1 MRRRDAARRVQVG
14 LSAAVVA
21 AAVAAAVWP
30 RLFTGTDPLLMH
42 PSTPFAPP
50 GGAYLL
56 GTDGFGRDLFARI
69 VYGARPSLEVAAGS
83 VVVAGT
89 VGTALGVIGGYASGV
104 WETVTMRSADVV
116 LCFPPILLA
125 MMIAG
130 FLGAGVG
137 HLILIIGF
145 LYLPQFSRLAFAQT
159 LAVRQV
165 EFVDGGAGRQ
175 RRVLLPHPR
184 ARAIFPNI
192 VGPLVIQASLSAAS
206 AMLLES
212 GLSFLGL
219 GVLPPAPSWGGE
231 IATARNFMYQS
242 PYYVLW
248 PSLALS
254 VTILGIN
261 TMGDALLDYL
271 DPRRRAG

>member
-14 LSAAVVA
+14 LSAAVVV
-21 AAVAAAVWP
+21 AAVTAAVLP
-30 RLFTGTDPLLMH
+30 GLFTGTDPLLMH

-159 LAVRQV
+159 LAIRQV
-165 EFVDGGAGRQ
+165 EFVDAARAVGASSFRILG
-175 RRVLLPHPR
+175 
-184 ARAIFPNI
+184 RAIFPNI

>member
-1 MRRRDAARRVQVG
+1 VRRRDPARQLQVV

-21 AAVAAAVWP
+21 AVVAAAALP
-30 RLFTGTDPLLMH
+30 GLFTGKDPLLMH
-42 PSTPFAPP
+42 PSIPFAPP
-50 GGAYLL
+50 GGGYLL
-56 GTDGFGRDLFARI
+56 GTDEFGRDLFSRI
-69 VYGARPSLEVAAGS
+69 VYGARPSLEVATGAVVLAG
-83 VVVAGT
+83 VVGT
-89 VGTALGVIGGYASGV
+89 VLGVLGGYGAGV
-104 WETVTMRSADVV
+104 WEMVTMRFADVI

-125 MMIAG
+125 MLVAG

-159 LAVRQV
+159 LAVRQA
-165 EFVDGGAGRQ
+165 EFVEAARAAGASSLRI
-175 RRVLLPHPR
+175 L
-184 ARAIFPNI
+184 ARAILPNI

-219 GVLPPAPSWGGE
+219 GVLPPAPSWGLE
-231 IATARNFMYQS
+231 IATARNYMFQT

-271 DPRRRAG
+271 DPRRRSR

>member
-1 MRRRDAARRVQVG
+1 MRRRRPARQVRVLV
-14 LSAAVVA
+14 SAAFVFLVLL
-21 AAVAAAVWP
+21 AAVMP
-30 RLFTGTDPLLMH
+30 RLFTARDPLLMH
-42 PSTPFAPP
+42 PDVPFAPP
-50 GGAYLL
+50 GRGYLL
-56 GTDGFGRDLFARI
+56 GTDEFGRDLLARI
-69 VYGARPSLEVAAGS
+69 AYGARPSLEVAAGS
-83 VVVAGT
+83 VAVAGA
-89 VGTALGVIGGYASGV
+89 VGSVIGVLGGYGVPV
-104 WETVTMRSADVV
+104 WEALAMRSADVI

-145 LYLPQFSRLAFAQT
+145 LYIPQFSRLAFAQT
-159 LAVRQV
+159 LAVRRSEYV
-165 EFVDGGAGRQ
+165 EAARAVGAPTV
-175 RRVLLPHPR
+175 RVL

-192 VGPLVIQASLSAAS
+192 AGPLIVQASLSAAS

-219 GVLPPAPSWGGE
+219 GVLPPAPSWGLE
-231 IATARNFMYQS
+231 IATARNYMFQT

-248 PSLALS
+248 PSLVLS
-254 VTILGIN
+254 ATILSIN

-271 DPRRRAG
+271 DPRRRPGV

>member
-1 MRRRDAARRVQVG
+1 VKRRHPAQRVRVL
-14 LSAAVVA
+14 LSAVVVAGVVA
-21 AAVAAAVWP
+21 AAVLP
-30 RLFTGTDPLLMH
+30 GLFTGKDPLLMH
-42 PSTPFAPP
+42 PSIPFAPP
-50 GGAYLL
+50 GGGYLL
-56 GTDGFGRDLFARI
+56 GTDEFGRDLFSRI
-69 VYGARPSLEVAAGS
+69 IYGARPSLEVAAGS
-83 VVVAGT
+83 VVLAGA
-89 VGTALGVIGGYASGV
+89 VGTALGVVGGYASGA
-104 WETVTMRSADVV
+104 WEAVTMRSADV

-125 MMIAG
+125 MLVAG
-130 FLGAGVG
+130 FLGGGVG

-159 LAVRQV
+159 LAVRQG
-165 EFVDGGAGRQ
+165 EFVEA
-175 RRVLLPHPR
+175 
-184 ARAIFPNI
+184 ARAAGASTLRILGRAILPNI

-219 GVLPPAPSWGGE
+219 GVLPPAPSWGLE
-231 IATARNFMYQS
+231 IATARNYMFQT

-248 PSLALS
+248 PSLVLS

-271 DPRRRAG
+271 DPRRRTT